1 MDKENLNEISIALKD
16 EISKF
21 KNDYMVLEKINNGLE
36 KELKKIKEESTNIIL
51 SSENII
57 KENKLLKENLN
68 KSIEDKQKLCH
79 DFEELVKDRES
90 INSNMENL
98 IKDSQKDK
106 QIIKKFAENELKLR
120 SSFDKLMSEKKN
132 DKATIDN
139 LINEK
144 IKIKSNLEIIEDHM
158 YNLKPNYV
166 EEIND
171 STLHQENDIKTLSNS
186 TQKSSKSYISNVSND
201 TYVNSY
207 EERYNLTK
215 SFNKLYG
222 ISSNSSNDSLNYK
235 YGSYGNTRVY
245 GGKIRNNKVM
255 DSDKTKYVYKSISR
269 NNDKQMQNYVSF
281 NKVFKERSHCSCE
294 CHNKEYTKIRVKFKP
309 FDLMSKNNHEFIY
322 WSFFACLEINT
333 IMVILFGLFSV
344 FPE

>member
-1 MDKENLNEISIALKD
+1 MEDHS
-16 EISKF
+16 
-21 KNDYMVLEKINNGLE
+21 
-36 KELKKIKEESTNIIL
+36 KEE
-51 SSENII
+51 EC
-57 KENKLLKENLN
+57 LKCTEANCS
-68 KSIEDKQKLCH
+68 K
-79 DFEELVKDRES
+79 
-90 INSNMENL
+90 
-98 IKDSQKDK
+98 K
-106 QIIKKFAENELKLR
+106 QINIPVEYLGPTTLY
-120 SSFDKLMSEKKN
+120 
-132 DKATIDN
+132 
-139 LINEK
+139 NEK